1 VLLAAFGTVV
11 LAFLPDYQSAREA
24 IMNLARE
31 AMDMIVILHLHII
44 LRAIWAST
52 AIINIQS
59 SMKFSQSLRCNM
71 LMHLHLIGQDIIN
84 IKKFTT

>member
-1 VLLAAFGTVV
+1 MQKLSKESNKKLGERERERKIK
-11 LAFLPDYQSAREA
+11 AFLSSY
-24 IMNLARE
+24 
-31 AMDMIVILHLHII
+31 LHII